1 LPQEISRLESFVI
14 RLETDGSV
22 WKRFQTDS
30 GGLVRLFFFLNLN
43 HKMKKRHG
51 EIFGLRGENELAVIL
66 K

>member
-1 LPQEISRLESFVI
+1 MEAF
-14 RLETDGSV
+14 GSD